1 MCRSQQIT
9 SFVGYQSLIVV
20 VGIVAATYNLFG
32 DGETFREGIV
42 YHFSIFIRI
51 DVHVASVTSAEE
63 GTDGTVFQVSSPS
76 QLSLDVHF
84 YRLEVEVDEMR
95 IYECTFLFLCWQIEN
110 VNVIA
115 RRIVLPVDGIG

>member
-42 YHFSIFIRI
+42 YHFSFLIRI

-76 QLSLDVHF
+76 QLALDVHF